1 MSHPSPGHPDGPQ
14 TAAASAR
21 PRGRRRLAGLRAV
34 VTGGSSGVGRALALE
49 LCRRGVRVL
58 ATARRRPRLEAL
70 AAEARASFGDGVL
83 LHEAGDVTAAD
94 FRRDLVAA
102 AVARLGGLDV
112 VVAAAGGGAIGAF
125 RESDPETLRRIMEL
139 DFFATAELARE
150 SLPALARGRDPAIVL
165 VGSILGLHPLPLH
178 ADYCA
183 AKAAVHSLA
192 VSLRQELAA
201 DGIGVLLASLGP
213 TESEF
218 WDNLLVG
225 TRPRWSQGRPLSAA
239 RTATDI
245 ADALER
251 RSAEVIPGWRAKGF
265 AIAARCFPGLID
277 AIVAR
282 RFHADASALHNQRR

>member
-1 MSHPSPGHPDGPQ
+1 MSRPSTVHPDGDRPP
-14 TAAASAR
+14 AAR
-21 PRGRRRLAGLRAV
+21 PRGRRRLAGLRAL
-34 VTGGSSGVGRALALE
+34 VTGGSSGVGRAVSLE

-58 ATARRRPRLEAL
+58 ATARRQPRLEAL
-70 AAEARASFGDGVL
+70 AAEAAASFGDGAL
-83 LHEAGDVTAAD
+83 LHETGDITASD

-102 AVARLGGLDV
+102 AVARLGGLDI
-112 VVAAAGGGAIGAF
+112 VVAAAGGGAIGSF
-125 RESDPETLRRIMEL
+125 RESGSETLRRIMEL
-139 DFFATAELARE
+139 DFFATAELVRE
-150 SLPALARGRDPAIVL
+150 SLPALARGCDPAVVL

-192 VSLRQELAA
+192 VSLRQELAV

-218 WDNLLVG
+218 WDNLLAG
-225 TRPRWSQGRPLSAA
+225 TRPRWSRGRPLTAV
-239 RTATDI
+239 RTAIDI
-245 ADALER
+245 ANGLER
-251 RSAEVIPGWRAKGF
+251 RSSEVIPGWRARGF

-282 RFHADASALHNQRR
+282 RFHADASARHNHRR